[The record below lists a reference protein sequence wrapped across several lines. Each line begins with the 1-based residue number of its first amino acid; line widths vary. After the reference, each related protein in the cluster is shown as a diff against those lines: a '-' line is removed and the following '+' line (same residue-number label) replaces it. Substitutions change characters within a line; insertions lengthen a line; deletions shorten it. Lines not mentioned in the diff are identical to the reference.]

1 MVGKARSRTSKT
13 IGVIG
18 SRLSKAESVNYR
30 TVLDRISAWMRESRQ
45 DGGDSPGKDCNL
57 RDMVG
62 RGHGCL
68 ESLTVTN
75 AEGLG
80 AKTG

>member
-1 MVGKARSRTSKT
+1 MR
-13 IGVIG
+13 G
-18 SRLSKAESVNYR
+18 SRL
-30 TVLDRISAWMRESRQ
+30 
-45 DGGDSPGKDCNL
+45 DGGDSPGKDANL

-68 ESLTVTN
+68 ESLTVAN
-75 AEGLG
+75 VEGLG